1 MLPSRM
7 ILFARMS
14 NGMKSTK
21 TLIRSID
28 SAGRK
33 PARAGAHSA
42 GGEDQTTAENRGK
55 FFSAPNRSGA
65 GLAEVAD
72 LADAVKVRLEE
83 QNRRSAQN
91 ALEQSRFLF
100 RSELL
105 RGERMLWAG
114 KPLPRVLFGRPDW
127 LAVPGSILLAVLSLV
142 WEYRAAA
149 GMAEH
154 PSDRAAWF
162 LPMLCAFSLLLLSQ
176 YLLWFRYFR
185 AARQKQHTF
194 YAVTNKRILVL
205 TTGPRRRVTDG
216 FIAGLDTIAL
226 QTGKNG
232 AGTIEFSMSGGPQS
246 SYTGVERRRSS
257 RQDDINLGSL
267 AFYDIAGAREVYRLI
282 QQERERALLF

>member
-1 MLPSRM
+1 MG
-7 ILFARMS
+7 

-21 TLIRSID
+21 TSIRSID

-33 PARAGAHSA
+33 PAQAGANLAEGEVQKSA
-42 GGEDQTTAENRGK
+42 ESSGK
-55 FFSAPNRSGA
+55 VFLAAKRSGA
-65 GLAEVAD
+65 ELTSVAD
-72 LADAVKVRLEE
+72 AKTRLEQE
-83 QNRRSAQN
+83 NRRSAQN

-114 KPLPRVLFGRPDW
+114 KPLPRALFGRPDW
-127 LAVPGSILLAVLSLV
+127 LAVPGSISLAVLSLL
-142 WEYRAAA
+142 WEYRAAE
-149 GMAEH
+149 GMVEH
-154 PSDRAAWF
+154 PADAAAWF
-162 LPMLCAFSLLLLSQ
+162 LPMLCAFLLLLLSQ
-176 YLLWFRYFR
+176 YLLWFRFFR

-232 AGTIEFSMSGGPQS
+232 AGTIEFSMSSGAES
-246 SYTGVERRRSS
+246 SYTGVERRTSR
-257 RQDDINLGSL
+257 RQDDIGLGSL
-267 AFYDIAGAREVYRLI
+267 AFCDIAGASEVYRLI